1 MLLCRQQIFEQLN
14 KNSVQPTQA
23 STGSQKQ
30 GGAELRLLQP
40 ATFEVM
46 IEKKTL
52 SVTISLKIGYKVKI
66 YC

>member
-40 ATFEVM
+40 AKFEVM
-46 IEKKTL
+46 INEKHYQE
-52 SVTISLKIGYKVKI
+52 SYP
-66 YC
+66 